1 MNESRAGSGETPEEK
16 PGRPPEPQPGP
27 APGPVT
33 DGPVEPAQEPPVAWG
48 PYGPPHYPVGSYP
61 ERGWSDQAW
70 PGPTHLAPYP
80 TGHQQP
86 YPYRLPASYGGAV
99 ATLPAPSRP
108 RARPSFPHPEPREYH
123 EMYRTWTY
131 HWWRP
136 VVGIFLL
143 ALGMLI
149 VLPLLAL
156 PVLIGGVLI
165 ENSDQSFLDAFLEAG
180 SFQKLTPSGLL
191 YVNLSLGGM
200 ILWTWGLIRVLH
212 QMRPRWLTSVM
223 PKIRWRYFFIC
234 FGLAVVALV
243 AQVIVGMLVPESAN
257 PDVATGVNP
266 VTGTTIALAVVIL
279 LTTPLQAA
287 GEEFAFRGYLM
298 QAVGSLT
305 RSRWVAL
312 LATALLFAMAHGFQ
326 NFPLFFDRFMFG
338 LIAGWLVIRTGGL
351 EAGIA
356 MHVLNNYLAFGL
368 ALMFGDIGE
377 TLTVTEVSWWN
388 IPVTLTQS
396 IVYAG
401 LAAWVA
407 KAMHLQ
413 RRTAPP
419 VEQPVSPSGEQPAA
433 QPLL

>member
-1 MNESRAGSGETPEEK
+1 MS
-16 PGRPPEPQPGP
+16 QP
-27 APGPVT
+27 
-33 DGPVEPAQEPPVAWG
+33 
-48 PYGPPHYPVGSYP
+48 PYGPPHYPVTGQP
-61 ERGWSDQAW
+61 PPAQ
-70 PGPTHLAPYP
+70 PYAQ
-80 TGHQQP
+80 QQP
-86 YPYRLPASYGGAV
+86 YPQPYSPPYPPPQPPTQPWVRPPRPA
-99 ATLPAPSRP
+99 
-108 RARPSFPHPEPREYH
+108 FPHPEPREYH

-131 HWWRP
+131 AWWRP

-143 ALGMLI
+143 VLGMLV

-156 PVLIGGVLI
+156 PVLVVGVLL
-165 ENSDQSFLDAFLEAG
+165 ENGQAGFLDAFLEAG

-191 YVNLSLGGM
+191 FLNLSLGGM

-212 QMRPRWLTSVM
+212 QMRPRWLSSVV
-223 PKIRWRYFFIC
+223 PKLRWKYLFIC
-234 FGLAVVALV
+234 VGLAVVALA
-243 AQVIVGMLVPESAN
+243 AQLVVGMLVPQSGN
-257 PDVATGVNP
+257 PEMDSGTNP
-266 VTGTTIALAVVIL
+266 VNATTIALAVVIL

-287 GEEFAFRGYLM
+287 GEEYAFRGYLM

-305 RSRWVAL
+305 RRRWVAL
-312 LATALLFAMAHGFQ
+312 LVTALLFAMAHGFQ

-368 ALMFGDIGE
+368 ALVFGDIGE
-377 TLTVTEVSWWN
+377 TLTVSEVSWWN

-396 IVYAG
+396 IVYAA

-407 KAMHLQ
+407 KAMRLQ

-419 VEQPVSPSGEQPAA
+419 AAEPVLGGT
-433 QPLL
+433 